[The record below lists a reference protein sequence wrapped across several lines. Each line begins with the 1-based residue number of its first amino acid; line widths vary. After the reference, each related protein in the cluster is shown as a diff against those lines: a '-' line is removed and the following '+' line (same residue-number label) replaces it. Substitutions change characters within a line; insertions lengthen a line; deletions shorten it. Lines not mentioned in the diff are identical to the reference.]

1 MKQLATFNVDQP
13 KIRFWPSSSGH
24 IQTASEAVR
33 NFLCLAKKDQDGV
46 LSEEEIATMVQS
58 GETEN
63 KGKAEVRQSW
73 GVKHGCETRDH
84 KKVVTMVNKPMLG
97 W

>member
-24 IQTASEAVR
+24 MQTASEAVLH
-33 NFLCLAKKDQDGV
+33 FLCLAKKDQDGV

-63 KGKAEVRQSW
+63 KGKAEVPQSW
-73 GVKHGCETRDH
+73 GVSPMDAKTRDQR
-84 KKVVTMVNKPMLG
+84 K